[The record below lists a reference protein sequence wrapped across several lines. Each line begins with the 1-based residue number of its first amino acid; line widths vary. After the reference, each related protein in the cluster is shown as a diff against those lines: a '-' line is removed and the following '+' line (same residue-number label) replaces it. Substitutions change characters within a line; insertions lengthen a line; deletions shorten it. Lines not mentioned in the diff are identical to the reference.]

1 MLTVRLFERRPDFKN
16 CFLIGASGGSIQRP
30 LHNPPFFGNPF
41 FGGESMKK
49 DKDMGCIRLDPEQRL
64 CPAYD
69 RRSIKL
75 FFMPEALMGFPVV
88 DNFAEEHIQ

>member
-1 MLTVRLFERRPDFKN
+1 
-16 CFLIGASGGSIQRP
+16 
-30 LHNPPFFGNPF
+30 
-41 FGGESMKK
+41 MKK